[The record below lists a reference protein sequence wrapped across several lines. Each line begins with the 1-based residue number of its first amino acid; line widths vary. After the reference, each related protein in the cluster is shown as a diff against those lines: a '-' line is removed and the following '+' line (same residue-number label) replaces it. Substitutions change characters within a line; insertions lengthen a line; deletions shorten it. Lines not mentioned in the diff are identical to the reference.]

1 MLRVARYAARWSL
14 KLQSYSVVI
23 ADQELVEGS
32 NQLNKEPILVE
43 IQVNRD
49 VSTQSHRCR
58 YGPSGKEA
66 AVLLG
71 ATPFVM

>member
-1 MLRVARYAARWSL
+1 M
-14 KLQSYSVVI
+14 QSYSLVI

-32 NQLNKEPILVE
+32 NQLNKEPILIE
-43 IQVNRD
+43 IQVNRG
-49 VSTQSHRCR
+49 VSIQSHRGR